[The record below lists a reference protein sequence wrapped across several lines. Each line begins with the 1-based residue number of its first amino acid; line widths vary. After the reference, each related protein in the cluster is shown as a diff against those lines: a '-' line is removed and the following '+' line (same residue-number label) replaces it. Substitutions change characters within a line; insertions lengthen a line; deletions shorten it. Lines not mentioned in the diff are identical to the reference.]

1 MSVNLLPE
9 DPKKLA
15 KIKAQHKLV
24 TSLLRVSAFMAVIS
38 VMAFALVEV
47 YLNFERGKIESRQ
60 SDLVR
65 QAKSLEPNE
74 QRLAL
79 IRNRLQA
86 LSDSE
91 RISGTENLVKRMSEV
106 FGSSNPILVNSARD
120 LSIERG
126 RTELSFSASTSGTL
140 TEFIGSFTGIDGV
153 STSVGSLSFNPF
165 TGYKLSLELQSNEE

>member
-15 KIKAQHKLV
+15 KTKAQHKLAA
-24 TSLLRVSAFMAVIS
+24 SLLRISAFMAVVA
-38 VMAFALVEV
+38 VMSFALVEV
-47 YLNFERGKIESRQ
+47 YLNVERQKIESRQ

-91 RISGTENLVKRMSEV
+91 KTAGTESLVKKMSEV
-106 FGSSNPILVNSARD
+106 FGSSNPALVNSARD

-126 RTELSFSASTSGTL
+126 RTELVLSASTSASL
-140 TEFIGSFTGIDGV
+140 TEFIGSFTGLEGI